1 MKKDEITRVR
11 LLSLAV
17 LMALSLFILLVPI
30 GSNEFGQ
37 IISKMNN
44 NALNIPESQNSVYN
58 LYYYTGFNVVYQ
70 LFFSLTIL
78 FTAMSVA
85 GILLRIGNTGIAA
98 FVSAILNLLTGM
110 LLLFARIW
118 ESSVS
123 MHAMIDSVYL
133 DGVVKE
139 QIETTQLLDKVPV
152 LYILLI
158 VLGILELLMVK
169 SSGIMRIKMFTKNKK
184 TNAVNY
190 LVPALIIY
198 VWAGFIRQ
206 DILSVIIRNG
216 DSQRMTVNEYLT
228 GYYIGNKIFFNWSWM
243 IMLLL
248 ATIICIIIQS
258 GVIKGLSGRAG
269 MLAGIGIPAL
279 VTIIQSVIYAF
290 NPPALFG
297 YLTLDISLCD
307 MTDNAF
313 YMYLVTFCVS
323 MTAAYILIYLVI
335 SGLLDMR
342 KLAGIFVI
350 NVIISV
356 ILMII
361 VSGKSSLA
369 IQYMPW
375 IVADCVSVILAFICV
390 AVKPVN
396 KKRAEL
402 CGGPKKSDFL
412 GHRMIKF

>member
-1 MKKDEITRVR
+1 MKKDEITMVR
-11 LLSLAV
+11 LLSLAI

-139 QIETTQLLDKVPV
+139 QIKTTQLLDKVPV

-169 SSGIMRIKMFTKNKK
+169 SSGIMRIKMFAKNKK

-279 VTIIQSVIYAF
+279 VTIIPSVIYAF

-323 MTAAYILIYLVI
+323 MTAAFILIYLVI
-335 SGLLDMR
+335 SGILDMR
-342 KLAGIFVI
+342 KLTFIFII
-350 NVIISV
+350 NVVISV
-356 ILMII
+356 ALMII

-375 IVADCVSVILAFICV
+375 IVADCASVILAVVSI
-390 AVKPVN
+390 ALKPVN
-396 KKRAEL
+396 K
-402 CGGPKKSDFL
+402 
-412 GHRMIKF
+412 

>member
-216 DSQRMTVNEYLT
+216 DSQRMTINEYLT
-228 GYYIGNKIFFNWSWM
+228 AYYIGNKIFFNWSWM

-279 VTIIQSVIYAF
+279 VTIIPSVIYAF

-323 MTAAYILIYLVI
+323 MTAAFILIYLVI
-335 SGLLDMR
+335 SGILDMR
-342 KLAGIFVI
+342 KLAFIFII
-350 NVIISV
+350 NVVISV
-356 ILMII
+356 VLMII

-375 IVADCVSVILAFICV
+375 IVADCASVILAVVSI
-390 AVKPVN
+390 ALKPVN
-396 KKRAEL
+396 K
-402 CGGPKKSDFL
+402 
-412 GHRMIKF
+412 

>member
-1 MKKDEITRVR
+1 MKKDEITMVR
-11 LLSLAV
+11 LLSLAI

-85 GILLRIGNTGIAA
+85 GILLRIGNTGIVA

-118 ESSVS
+118 ESSIS

-158 VLGILELLMVK
+158 VLGILELLIVK
-169 SSGIMRIKMFTKNKK
+169 SSGIMRIKMFAKNKK

-279 VTIIQSVIYAF
+279 VTIIPSVIYAF

-313 YMYLVTFCVS
+313 YMYLVTFCVC

-350 NVIISV
+350 NVVISV

-375 IVADCVSVILAFICV
+375 IVADCASVILAVVSI
-390 AVKPVN
+390 ALKPVN
-396 KKRAEL
+396 K
-402 CGGPKKSDFL
+402 
-412 GHRMIKF
+412 

>member
-139 QIETTQLLDKVPV
+139 QIKTTQLLDKVPV

-169 SSGIMRIKMFTKNKK
+169 SSGIMRIKMFAKNKK

-216 DSQRMTVNEYLT
+216 DSQRMTINEYLT
-228 GYYIGNKIFFNWSWM
+228 SYYIGNKIFFNWSWM
-243 IMLLL
+243 IMPLL

-258 GVIKGLSGRAG
+258 GIIKGLSGRAG

-279 VTIIQSVIYAF
+279 VTIMPSVIYAF

-297 YLTLDISLCD
+297 YITLDISLCD

-313 YMYLVTFCVS
+313 YMYLVTFCVC

-350 NVIISV
+350 NVVTSV

-375 IVADCVSVILAFICV
+375 IVADCASVILAFICV

-396 KKRAEL
+396 KKMAEL
-402 CGGPKKSDFL
+402 CGASKKV
-412 GHRMIKF
+412 

>member
-1 MKKDEITRVR
+1 MKKDEITMVR
-11 LLSLAV
+11 LLSLAI

-139 QIETTQLLDKVPV
+139 QIKTTQLLDKVPV

-243 IMLLL
+243 IMLLI
-248 ATIICIIIQS
+248 ATILCIIIQS
-258 GVIKGLSGRAG
+258 GVIKGLIGRAG
-269 MLAGIGIPAL
+269 MLACIGIPAL
-279 VTIIQSVIYAF
+279 VTIIPSVIYAF

-323 MTAAYILIYLVI
+323 MTAAFILIYLVI
-335 SGLLDMR
+335 SGILDMR
-342 KLAGIFVI
+342 KLAFIFII
-350 NVIISV
+350 NVVISV
-356 ILMII
+356 VLMII

-375 IVADCVSVILAFICV
+375 IVADCASVILAVVSI
-390 AVKPVN
+390 ALKPVN
-396 KKRAEL
+396 K
-402 CGGPKKSDFL
+402 
-412 GHRMIKF
+412 

>member
-17 LMALSLFILLVPI
+17 LMALSLFILLVPV
-30 GSNEFGQ
+30 GSNEFAQ

-139 QIETTQLLDKVPV
+139 QIKTTQLLDKVPV

-169 SSGIMRIKMFTKNKK
+169 SSGIMRIKMFAKNKK

-216 DSQRMTVNEYLT
+216 DSQRMTINEYLT
-228 GYYIGNKIFFNWSWM
+228 AYYIGNKIFFNWSWM
-243 IMLLL
+243 IMLLI

-279 VTIIQSVIYAF
+279 VTIIPSVIYAF

-323 MTAAYILIYLVI
+323 MTAAFILIYLVI
-335 SGLLDMR
+335 SGILDMR
-342 KLAGIFVI
+342 KLTFIFII
-350 NVIISV
+350 NVVISV
-356 ILMII
+356 VLMII

-375 IVADCVSVILAFICV
+375 IVADCASVILAVVSI
-390 AVKPVN
+390 ALKPVN
-396 KKRAEL
+396 K
-402 CGGPKKSDFL
+402 
-412 GHRMIKF
+412 

>member
-1 MKKDEITRVR
+1 MKKDEITMVR
-11 LLSLAV
+11 LLSLAI

-139 QIETTQLLDKVPV
+139 QIKTTQLLDKVPV

-169 SSGIMRIKMFTKNKK
+169 SSGIMRIKMFAKNKK

-279 VTIIQSVIYAF
+279 VTIIPSVIYAF

-323 MTAAYILIYLVI
+323 MTAAFILIYLVI
-335 SGLLDMR
+335 SGILDMR
-342 KLAGIFVI
+342 KLTFIFII
-350 NVIISV
+350 NVVISV
-356 ILMII
+356 VLMII

-375 IVADCVSVILAFICV
+375 IVADCASVILSVVSIAL
-390 AVKPVN
+390 KPVN
-396 KKRAEL
+396 K
-402 CGGPKKSDFL
+402 
-412 GHRMIKF
+412 

>member
-139 QIETTQLLDKVPV
+139 QIKTTQLLDKVPV

-169 SSGIMRIKMFTKNKK
+169 SSGIMRIKMFAKNKK

-216 DSQRMTVNEYLT
+216 DSQRMTINEYLT
-228 GYYIGNKIFFNWSWM
+228 SYYIGNKIFFNWSWM

-258 GVIKGLSGRAG
+258 GIIKGLSGRAG

-279 VTIIQSVIYAF
+279 VTIMPSVIYAF

-297 YLTLDISLCD
+297 YITLDISLCD

-313 YMYLVTFCVS
+313 YMYLVTFCMC

-350 NVIISV
+350 NVVISV

-375 IVADCVSVILAFICV
+375 IVADCASVILAFICV

-396 KKRAEL
+396 KKMAEL
-402 CGGPKKSDFL
+402 CGASKKV
-412 GHRMIKF
+412 

>member
-17 LMALSLFILLVPI
+17 LMALSLFILLVPV
-30 GSNEFGQ
+30 GSNEFAQ

-139 QIETTQLLDKVPV
+139 QIKTTQLLDKVPV

-169 SSGIMRIKMFTKNKK
+169 SSGIMRIKMFAKNKK

-279 VTIIQSVIYAF
+279 VTIIPSVIYAF

-323 MTAAYILIYLVI
+323 MTAAFILIYLVI
-335 SGLLDMR
+335 SGILDMR
-342 KLAGIFVI
+342 KLAFIFII
-350 NVIISV
+350 NVVISV
-356 ILMII
+356 VLMII

-375 IVADCVSVILAFICV
+375 IVADCASVILAVVSIV
-390 AVKPVN
+390 LKPVN
-396 KKRAEL
+396 K
-402 CGGPKKSDFL
+402 
-412 GHRMIKF
+412 

>member
-85 GILLRIGNTGIAA
+85 GIFLRIGNTGIAA

-139 QIETTQLLDKVPV
+139 QIKTTQLLDKVPV

-169 SSGIMRIKMFTKNKK
+169 SSGIMRIKMFAKNKK

-216 DSQRMTVNEYLT
+216 DSQRMTINEYLT
-228 GYYIGNKIFFNWSWM
+228 GYYIGNKMFFNWSWM

-279 VTIIQSVIYAF
+279 VTIIPSVIYAF

-323 MTAAYILIYLVI
+323 MTAAFILIYLVI
-335 SGLLDMR
+335 SGILDMR
-342 KLAGIFVI
+342 KLTFIFII
-350 NVIISV
+350 NVVISV
-356 ILMII
+356 ALMII

-375 IVADCVSVILAFICV
+375 IVADCASVILAVVSI
-390 AVKPVN
+390 ALKPVN
-396 KKRAEL
+396 K
-402 CGGPKKSDFL
+402 
-412 GHRMIKF
+412 

>member
-169 SSGIMRIKMFTKNKK
+169 SSGIMRIKMFAKNKK

-279 VTIIQSVIYAF
+279 VTIIPSVIYAF

-323 MTAAYILIYLVI
+323 MTAAFILIYLVI
-335 SGLLDMR
+335 SGIFDMR
-342 KLAGIFVI
+342 KLAFIFII
-350 NVIISV
+350 NVVISV
-356 ILMII
+356 VLMII

-375 IVADCVSVILAFICV
+375 IVADCASVILAVVSI
-390 AVKPVN
+390 ALKPVN
-396 KKRAEL
+396 K
-402 CGGPKKSDFL
+402 
-412 GHRMIKF
+412 

>member
-1 MKKDEITRVR
+1 MKKDEITMVR
-11 LLSLAV
+11 LLSLAI

-139 QIETTQLLDKVPV
+139 QIKTTQLLDKVPV

-169 SSGIMRIKMFTKNKK
+169 SSGIMRIKMFAKNKK
-184 TNAVNY
+184 TNTVNY

-198 VWAGFIRQ
+198 VWAGFIRK

-216 DSQRMTVNEYLT
+216 NSQRMTVNEYLT

-279 VTIIQSVIYAF
+279 VTIIPSVIYAF

-323 MTAAYILIYLVI
+323 MTAAFILIYLVI
-335 SGLLDMR
+335 SGILDMR
-342 KLAGIFVI
+342 KLAFIFII
-350 NVIISV
+350 NVVISV
-356 ILMII
+356 VLMII

-375 IVADCVSVILAFICV
+375 IVADCASVILAVVSI
-390 AVKPVN
+390 ALKPVN
-396 KKRAEL
+396 K
-402 CGGPKKSDFL
+402 
-412 GHRMIKF
+412 

>member
-1 MKKDEITRVR
+1 MKKDEITMVR
-11 LLSLAV
+11 LLSLAI

-139 QIETTQLLDKVPV
+139 QIKTTQLLDKVPV

-169 SSGIMRIKMFTKNKK
+169 SSGIMRIKMFAKNKK

-216 DSQRMTVNEYLT
+216 DSQRMTINEYLT
-228 GYYIGNKIFFNWSWM
+228 SYYIGNKIFFNWSWM

-279 VTIIQSVIYAF
+279 VTIIPSVIYAF

-323 MTAAYILIYLVI
+323 MTASFILIYLVI
-335 SGLLDMR
+335 SGILDMR
-342 KLAGIFVI
+342 KLTFIFII
-350 NVIISV
+350 NVVISV
-356 ILMII
+356 ALMII
-361 VSGKSSLA
+361 VSGKPSLA

-375 IVADCVSVILAFICV
+375 IVADCASVILAVVSI
-390 AVKPVN
+390 ALKPVN
-396 KKRAEL
+396 K
-402 CGGPKKSDFL
+402 
-412 GHRMIKF
+412 

>member
-17 LMALSLFILLVPI
+17 LMALSLFILLVPV
-30 GSNEFGQ
+30 GSNEFAQ

-279 VTIIQSVIYAF
+279 VTIIPSVIYAF

-323 MTAAYILIYLVI
+323 MTAAFILIYLVI
-335 SGLLDMR
+335 SGILDMR
-342 KLAGIFVI
+342 KLAFIFII
-350 NVIISV
+350 NVVISV
-356 ILMII
+356 VLMII

-375 IVADCVSVILAFICV
+375 IVTDCASVILAVVSI
-390 AVKPVN
+390 ALKPVN
-396 KKRAEL
+396 K
-402 CGGPKKSDFL
+402 
-412 GHRMIKF
+412 

>member
-1 MKKDEITRVR
+1 MKKDEITMVR
-11 LLSLAV
+11 LLSLAI

-139 QIETTQLLDKVPV
+139 QIKTTQLLDKVPV

-279 VTIIQSVIYAF
+279 VTIIPSVIYAF

-313 YMYLVTFCVS
+313 YMYLVTFCVC

-335 SGLLDMR
+335 SGILDMR
-342 KLAGIFVI
+342 KLAFIFII
-350 NVIISV
+350 NVVISV
-356 ILMII
+356 VLMII

-375 IVADCVSVILAFICV
+375 IVADCASVILAVVSI
-390 AVKPVN
+390 ALKPVN
-396 KKRAEL
+396 K
-402 CGGPKKSDFL
+402 
-412 GHRMIKF
+412 

>member
-11 LLSLAV
+11 LLSLAI

-139 QIETTQLLDKVPV
+139 QIKTTQLLDKVPV

-169 SSGIMRIKMFTKNKK
+169 SSGIMRIKMFAKNKK

-279 VTIIQSVIYAF
+279 VTIIPSVIYAF

-323 MTAAYILIYLVI
+323 MTAAFILIYLVI
-335 SGLLDMR
+335 SGILDMR
-342 KLAGIFVI
+342 KLTFIFII
-350 NVIISV
+350 NVVISV
-356 ILMII
+356 VLMII

-375 IVADCVSVILAFICV
+375 IVADCASVILAVVSI
-390 AVKPVN
+390 ALKSVN
-396 KKRAEL
+396 K
-402 CGGPKKSDFL
+402 
-412 GHRMIKF
+412 

>member
-1 MKKDEITRVR
+1 MKKDEITMVR
-11 LLSLAV
+11 LLSLAI

-139 QIETTQLLDKVPV
+139 QIKTTQLLDKVPV
-152 LYILLI
+152 LYIILI

-169 SSGIMRIKMFTKNKK
+169 SSGIMRIKMFAKNKK

-279 VTIIQSVIYAF
+279 VTIIPSVIYAF

-323 MTAAYILIYLVI
+323 MTASFILIYLVI
-335 SGLLDMR
+335 SGILDMR
-342 KLAGIFVI
+342 KLAFIFII
-350 NVIISV
+350 NVVISV
-356 ILMII
+356 VLMII

-375 IVADCVSVILAFICV
+375 IVADCASVILAVVSI
-390 AVKPVN
+390 ALKPVN
-396 KKRAEL
+396 K
-402 CGGPKKSDFL
+402 
-412 GHRMIKF
+412 

>member
-30 GSNEFGQ
+30 GSNEFAQ

-85 GILLRIGNTGIAA
+85 GILLRIGNTGIVA

-133 DGVVKE
+133 DGVVTE

-169 SSGIMRIKMFTKNKK
+169 SSGIMRIKMFAKNKK

-216 DSQRMTVNEYLT
+216 DSQRMTINEYLT
-228 GYYIGNKIFFNWSWM
+228 AYYIGNKIFFNWSWM
-243 IMLLL
+243 IMLLI

-258 GVIKGLSGRAG
+258 GIIKGLSGRAG

-279 VTIIQSVIYAF
+279 VTIIPSVIYAF

-313 YMYLVTFCVS
+313 YMYLVTFCVC
-323 MTAAYILIYLVI
+323 MTAAFILIYLVI
-335 SGLLDMR
+335 SRILDMR
-342 KLAGIFVI
+342 KLTFIFII
-350 NVIISV
+350 NVVISV
-356 ILMII
+356 VLMII

-375 IVADCVSVILAFICV
+375 IVADCASVILAVVSI
-390 AVKPVN
+390 ALKPVN
-396 KKRAEL
+396 K
-402 CGGPKKSDFL
+402 
-412 GHRMIKF
+412 

>member
-1 MKKDEITRVR
+1 
-11 LLSLAV
+11 
-17 LMALSLFILLVPI
+17 MALSLFILLVPI

-70 LFFSLTIL
+70 LFFLTD
-78 FTAMSVA
+78 
-85 GILLRIGNTGIAA
+85 GIIYGQYHLQEIFLRIGNTGIIASVAA
-98 FVSAILNLLTGM
+98 IFNMMTGI
-110 LLLFARIW
+110 LLLMARIL
-118 ESSVS
+118 ESSSS
-123 MHAMIDSVYL
+123 MHAWIDSFYI
-133 DGVVKE
+133 DGVVKG
-139 QIETTQLLDKVPV
+139 QIETAQLMDKIPA
-152 LYILLI
+152 LYILLVI
-158 VLGILELLMVK
+158 LGILELMMVK
-169 SSGIMRIKMFTKNKK
+169 SSGIRHIKMFSKNKQ
-184 TNAVNY
+184 TNAVVF
-190 LVPALIIY
+190 LMPALVIY
-198 VWAGFIRQ
+198 VWEGFIRRN
-206 DILSVIIRNG
+206 ILSEIIKNG

-243 IMLLL
+243 IMLLI
-248 ATIICIIIQS
+248 ATILCIIIQS
-258 GVIKGLSGRAG
+258 GIIKGLSGRAG

-279 VTIIQSVIYAF
+279 VTIMPSVIYAF

-297 YLTLDISLCD
+297 YITLDISLCD

-313 YMYLVTFCVS
+313 YMYLVTFCMC

-350 NVIISV
+350 NVVISV

-375 IVADCVSVILAFICV
+375 IVADCASVILAFICV

-396 KKRAEL
+396 KKMAEL
-402 CGGPKKSDFL
+402 CGASKKMSDFL

>member
-279 VTIIQSVIYAF
+279 VTIIPSVIYAF

-323 MTAAYILIYLVI
+323 MTAAFILIYLVI
-335 SGLLDMR
+335 SRILDMR
-342 KLAGIFVI
+342 KLAFIFII
-350 NVIISV
+350 NVVISV
-356 ILMII
+356 VLMII

-375 IVADCVSVILAFICV
+375 IVADCASVILAVVSI
-390 AVKPVN
+390 ALKPVN
-396 KKRAEL
+396 K
-402 CGGPKKSDFL
+402 
-412 GHRMIKF
+412 

>member
-44 NALNIPESQNSVYN
+44 NALNIPESQHSVYN

-78 FTAMSVA
+78 FTAMSVV

-139 QIETTQLLDKVPV
+139 QIKTTQLLDKVPV

-216 DSQRMTVNEYLT
+216 DSQRMTINEYLT
-228 GYYIGNKIFFNWSWM
+228 AYYIGNKIFFNWSWM
-243 IMLLL
+243 IMLLI
-248 ATIICIIIQS
+248 ATILCIIIQS
-258 GVIKGLSGRAG
+258 GVIKGLIGRAG
-269 MLAGIGIPAL
+269 MLACIGIPAL
-279 VTIIQSVIYAF
+279 VTIIPSVIYAF

-313 YMYLVTFCVS
+313 YMYLVIFCVC
-323 MTAAYILIYLVI
+323 MTAAYILIYFVI

-350 NVIISV
+350 NVVISV

-375 IVADCVSVILAFICV
+375 IVADCASVILAVVSI
-390 AVKPVN
+390 ALKPVN
-396 KKRAEL
+396 K
-402 CGGPKKSDFL
+402 
-412 GHRMIKF
+412 

>member
-1 MKKDEITRVR
+1 MKKDEITMVR
-11 LLSLAV
+11 LLSLAI

-139 QIETTQLLDKVPV
+139 QIKTTQLLDKVPV

-169 SSGIMRIKMFTKNKK
+169 SSGIMRIKMFAKNKK

-216 DSQRMTVNEYLT
+216 DSQRMTINEYLT
-228 GYYIGNKIFFNWSWM
+228 SYYIGNKIFFNWSWM

-279 VTIIQSVIYAF
+279 VTIIPSVIYAF

-350 NVIISV
+350 NVVTSV

-375 IVADCVSVILAFICV
+375 IVADCASVILAFICV

-396 KKRAEL
+396 KKMAEL
-402 CGGPKKSDFL
+402 CGASKKV
-412 GHRMIKF
+412 

>member
-1 MKKDEITRVR
+1 MKKDEITMVR
-11 LLSLAV
+11 LLSLAI

-139 QIETTQLLDKVPV
+139 QIKTTQLLDKVPV

-169 SSGIMRIKMFTKNKK
+169 SSGIMRIKMFAKNKK

-216 DSQRMTVNEYLT
+216 DSQRMTINEYLT
-228 GYYIGNKIFFNWSWM
+228 SYYIGNKIFFNWSWM

-279 VTIIQSVIYAF
+279 VTIIPSVIYAF

-323 MTAAYILIYLVI
+323 MTAAFILIYLVI
-335 SGLLDMR
+335 SGILDMR
-342 KLAGIFVI
+342 KLTFIFII
-350 NVIISV
+350 NVVISV
-356 ILMII
+356 ALMII

-375 IVADCVSVILAFICV
+375 IVADCASVILAVVSI
-390 AVKPVN
+390 ALKPVN
-396 KKRAEL
+396 K
-402 CGGPKKSDFL
+402 
-412 GHRMIKF
+412 

>member
-1 MKKDEITRVR
+1 MKKDEITMVR
-11 LLSLAV
+11 LLSLAI

-139 QIETTQLLDKVPV
+139 QIKTTQLLDKVPV

-169 SSGIMRIKMFTKNKK
+169 SSGIMRIKMFAKNKK

-216 DSQRMTVNEYLT
+216 DSQRMTINEYLT
-228 GYYIGNKIFFNWSWM
+228 AYYIGNKIFFNWSWM
-243 IMLLL
+243 IMLLIT
-248 ATIICIIIQS
+248 TIICIIIQS

-279 VTIIQSVIYAF
+279 VTIITSVIYAF

-323 MTAAYILIYLVI
+323 MTAAFILIYLVI
-335 SGLLDMR
+335 SGILDMR
-342 KLAGIFVI
+342 KLAFIFII
-350 NVIISV
+350 NVVISV
-356 ILMII
+356 VLMII

-375 IVADCVSVILAFICV
+375 IVADCASVILAFICV

-396 KKRAEL
+396 KKMAEL
-402 CGGPKKSDFL
+402 CGAHKKV
-412 GHRMIKF
+412 

>member
-1 MKKDEITRVR
+1 MKKDEITMVR
-11 LLSLAV
+11 LLSLAI

-139 QIETTQLLDKVPV
+139 QIKTTQLLDKVPV

-228 GYYIGNKIFFNWSWM
+228 GYYIDNKIFFNWSWM

-248 ATIICIIIQS
+248 ATIICIIIKS
-258 GVIKGLSGRAG
+258 GIIKGLSGRAG

-279 VTIIQSVIYAF
+279 VTIMPSVIYAF

-297 YLTLDISLCD
+297 YITLDISLCD

-313 YMYLVTFCVS
+313 YMYLVTFCVC

-350 NVIISV
+350 NVVTSV

-375 IVADCVSVILAFICV
+375 IVADCASVILAFICV

-396 KKRAEL
+396 KKMAEL
-402 CGGPKKSDFL
+402 CGAPKKV
-412 GHRMIKF
+412 

>member
-139 QIETTQLLDKVPV
+139 QIKTTQLLDKVPV

-158 VLGILELLMVK
+158 VFGILELLMVK
-169 SSGIMRIKMFTKNKK
+169 SSGIMRIKMFAKNKK

-279 VTIIQSVIYAF
+279 VTIIPSVIYAF

-313 YMYLVTFCVS
+313 YMYLVTFCVC
-323 MTAAYILIYLVI
+323 MTVAYILIYLVI

-350 NVIISV
+350 NVVISV

-361 VSGKSSLA
+361 ISGKSSLA

-375 IVADCVSVILAFICV
+375 IVADCASVILAFICV

-396 KKRAEL
+396 KKMAEL
-402 CGGPKKSDFL
+402 CDASKKV
-412 GHRMIKF
+412 

>member
-30 GSNEFGQ
+30 GSNEFAQ

-78 FTAMSVA
+78 FTAMSVS
-85 GILLRIGNTGIAA
+85 GILLRIGNTGVVA

-169 SSGIMRIKMFTKNKK
+169 SSGIMRIKMFAKNKK

-198 VWAGFIRQ
+198 ACAGFIRQ

-216 DSQRMTVNEYLT
+216 DSQRMTINEYLT
-228 GYYIGNKIFFNWSWM
+228 AYYIGNKIFFNWSWM

-279 VTIIQSVIYAF
+279 VTIMPSVIYAF

-313 YMYLVTFCVS
+313 YMYLVTFCVC

-335 SGLLDMR
+335 SGILDMR

-350 NVIISV
+350 NVVISV

-375 IVADCVSVILAFICV
+375 IVADCASVILAVVSI
-390 AVKPVN
+390 ALKPVN
-396 KKRAEL
+396 K
-402 CGGPKKSDFL
+402 
-412 GHRMIKF
+412 

>member
-1 MKKDEITRVR
+1 MKKNEITRVR

-17 LMALSLFILLVPI
+17 LMALSLFILLVLV
-30 GSNEFGQ
+30 GNNEFGH

-139 QIETTQLLDKVPV
+139 QIKTTQLLDKVPV

-169 SSGIMRIKMFTKNKK
+169 SSGIMRIKMFAKNKK

-216 DSQRMTVNEYLT
+216 DSQRMTINEYLT
-228 GYYIGNKIFFNWSWM
+228 SYYIGNKIFFNWSWM

-279 VTIIQSVIYAF
+279 VTIIPSVIYAF

-323 MTAAYILIYLVI
+323 MTAAFILIYLVI
-335 SGLLDMR
+335 SGILDMR
-342 KLAGIFVI
+342 KLTFIFII
-350 NVIISV
+350 NVVISV
-356 ILMII
+356 VLMII

-375 IVADCVSVILAFICV
+375 IVADCASVILAVVSI
-390 AVKPVN
+390 ALKLVN
-396 KKRAEL
+396 K
-402 CGGPKKSDFL
+402 
-412 GHRMIKF
+412 

>member
-1 MKKDEITRVR
+1 MKKDEITMVR
-11 LLSLAV
+11 LLSLAI

-139 QIETTQLLDKVPV
+139 QIKTTQLLDKVPV

-279 VTIIQSVIYAF
+279 VTIIPSVIYAF

-323 MTAAYILIYLVI
+323 MTAAFILIYLVI
-335 SGLLDMR
+335 SGILDMR
-342 KLAGIFVI
+342 KLVFIFII
-350 NVIISV
+350 NVVISV
-356 ILMII
+356 VLMII

-375 IVADCVSVILAFICV
+375 IVADCASVILAVVSI
-390 AVKPVN
+390 ALKPVN
-396 KKRAEL
+396 K
-402 CGGPKKSDFL
+402 
-412 GHRMIKF
+412 

>member
-98 FVSAILNLLTGM
+98 FVSAILNLLTCM

-139 QIETTQLLDKVPV
+139 QIKTTQLLDKVPV

-169 SSGIMRIKMFTKNKK
+169 SSGIMRIKMFAKNKK

-216 DSQRMTVNEYLT
+216 DSQRMTINEYLT
-228 GYYIGNKIFFNWSWM
+228 SYYIGNKIFFNWSWM

-258 GVIKGLSGRAG
+258 GIIKGLSGRAG

-279 VTIIQSVIYAF
+279 VTIMPSVIYAF

-297 YLTLDISLCD
+297 YITLDISLCD

-313 YMYLVTFCVS
+313 YMYLVTFCVC
-323 MTAAYILIYLVI
+323 MTAAFILIYLVI
-335 SGLLDMR
+335 SGILDKR
-342 KLAGIFVI
+342 KLTFIFII
-350 NVIISV
+350 NVVISV
-356 ILMII
+356 VLMII

-375 IVADCVSVILAFICV
+375 IVADCASVILAVVSI
-390 AVKPVN
+390 ALKPVN
-396 KKRAEL
+396 K
-402 CGGPKKSDFL
+402 
-412 GHRMIKF
+412 

>member
-1 MKKDEITRVR
+1 MKKDEITMVR
-11 LLSLAV
+11 LLSLAI
-17 LMALSLFILLVPI
+17 LMALSLFPI

-98 FVSAILNLLTGM
+98 FVSTILNLLTGM

-139 QIETTQLLDKVPV
+139 QIKTTQLLDKVPV

-169 SSGIMRIKMFTKNKK
+169 SSGIMRIKMFAKNKK

-279 VTIIQSVIYAF
+279 VTIIPSVIYAF

-323 MTAAYILIYLVI
+323 MTAAFILIYLVI
-335 SGLLDMR
+335 SGILDMR
-342 KLAGIFVI
+342 KLTFIFII
-350 NVIISV
+350 NVVISV
-356 ILMII
+356 VLMII

-375 IVADCVSVILAFICV
+375 IVADCASVILSVVSIAL
-390 AVKPVN
+390 KPVN
-396 KKRAEL
+396 K
-402 CGGPKKSDFL
+402 
-412 GHRMIKF
+412 

>member
-1 MKKDEITRVR
+1 MKKDEITMVR
-11 LLSLAV
+11 LLSLAI

-58 LYYYTGFNVVYQ
+58 LYYYTGLNVVYQ
-70 LFFSLTIL
+70 VFFSLTIL

-139 QIETTQLLDKVPV
+139 QIKTTQLLDKVPV

-206 DILSVIIRNG
+206 DILSVIIKNG
-216 DSQRMTVNEYLT
+216 DSQRMTINEYLT
-228 GYYIGNKIFFNWSWM
+228 AYYIGNKIFFNWSWM
-243 IMLLL
+243 IMLLI
-248 ATIICIIIQS
+248 ATILCIIIQS
-258 GVIKGLSGRAG
+258 GVIKGLIGRAG
-269 MLAGIGIPAL
+269 MLACIGIPAL
-279 VTIIQSVIYAF
+279 VTIIPSVIYAF

-313 YMYLVTFCVS
+313 YMYLVTFCVC

-350 NVIISV
+350 NVVISV
-356 ILMII
+356 VLMII

-375 IVADCVSVILAFICV
+375 IVADCASVILAVVSI
-390 AVKPVN
+390 ALKPVN
-396 KKRAEL
+396 K
-402 CGGPKKSDFL
+402 
-412 GHRMIKF
+412 

>member
-30 GSNEFGQ
+30 GSNEFAQ

-85 GILLRIGNTGIAA
+85 GILLRIGNTGIVA

-133 DGVVKE
+133 DGVVTE

-169 SSGIMRIKMFTKNKK
+169 SSGIMRIKMFAKNKK

-216 DSQRMTVNEYLT
+216 DSQRMTINEYLT
-228 GYYIGNKIFFNWSWM
+228 AYYIGNKIFFNWSWM
-243 IMLLL
+243 IMLLI

-258 GVIKGLSGRAG
+258 GIIKGLSGRAG

-279 VTIIQSVIYAF
+279 VTIIPSVIYAF

-313 YMYLVTFCVS
+313 YMYLVTFCVC
-323 MTAAYILIYLVI
+323 MTAAFILIYLVI
-335 SGLLDMR
+335 SGILDMR
-342 KLAGIFVI
+342 KLTFIFII
-350 NVIISV
+350 NVVISV
-356 ILMII
+356 VLMII

-369 IQYMPW
+369 IQGIYW
-375 IVADCVSVILAFICV
+375 QL
-390 AVKPVN
+390 
-396 KKRAEL
+396 
-402 CGGPKKSDFL
+402 
-412 GHRMIKF
+412 

>member
-1 MKKDEITRVR
+1 MKKDEITMVR
-11 LLSLAV
+11 LLSLAI

-139 QIETTQLLDKVPV
+139 QIKTTQLLDKVPV

-169 SSGIMRIKMFTKNKK
+169 SSGIMRIKMFAKNKK
-184 TNAVNY
+184 TNTVNY

-279 VTIIQSVIYAF
+279 VTIIPSVIYAF

-323 MTAAYILIYLVI
+323 MTAAFILIYLVI
-335 SGLLDMR
+335 SGILDMR
-342 KLAGIFVI
+342 KLAFIFII
-350 NVIISV
+350 NVVISV
-356 ILMII
+356 VLMII

-375 IVADCVSVILAFICV
+375 IVADCASVILAVVSI
-390 AVKPVN
+390 ALKPVN
-396 KKRAEL
+396 K
-402 CGGPKKSDFL
+402 
-412 GHRMIKF
+412 

>member
-1 MKKDEITRVR
+1 MKKDEITMVR
-11 LLSLAV
+11 LLSLAI

-44 NALNIPESQNSVYN
+44 NALNISESQNSVYN

-139 QIETTQLLDKVPV
+139 QIKTTQLLDKVPV

-169 SSGIMRIKMFTKNKK
+169 SSGIMRIKMFAKNKK

-279 VTIIQSVIYAF
+279 VTIIPSVIYAF

-323 MTAAYILIYLVI
+323 MTAAFILIYLVI
-335 SGLLDMR
+335 SGILDMR
-342 KLAGIFVI
+342 KLTFIFII
-350 NVIISV
+350 NVVISV
-356 ILMII
+356 VLMII

-375 IVADCVSVILAFICV
+375 IVADCASVILAVVSI
-390 AVKPVN
+390 ALKSVN
-396 KKRAEL
+396 K
-402 CGGPKKSDFL
+402 
-412 GHRMIKF
+412 

>member
-1 MKKDEITRVR
+1 MKKDEITMVR
-11 LLSLAV
+11 LLSLAI

-98 FVSAILNLLTGM
+98 FVSTILNLLTGM

-139 QIETTQLLDKVPV
+139 QIKTTQLLDKVPV

-169 SSGIMRIKMFTKNKK
+169 SSGIMRIKMFAKNKK

-279 VTIIQSVIYAF
+279 VTIIPSVIYAF

-323 MTAAYILIYLVI
+323 MTAAFILIYLVI
-335 SGLLDMR
+335 SGILDMR
-342 KLAGIFVI
+342 KLTFIFII
-350 NVIISV
+350 NVVISV
-356 ILMII
+356 VLMII

-375 IVADCVSVILAFICV
+375 IVADCASVILSVVSIAL
-390 AVKPVN
+390 KPVN
-396 KKRAEL
+396 K
-402 CGGPKKSDFL
+402 
-412 GHRMIKF
+412 

>member
-17 LMALSLFILLVPI
+17 LMALSLFILLVPV
-30 GSNEFGQ
+30 GSNEFAQ

-118 ESSVS
+118 ELSVS

-139 QIETTQLLDKVPV
+139 QIKTTQLLDKVPV

-169 SSGIMRIKMFTKNKK
+169 SSGIMRIKMFAKNKK

-279 VTIIQSVIYAF
+279 VTIIPSVIYAF

-323 MTAAYILIYLVI
+323 MTAAFILIYLVI
-335 SGLLDMR
+335 SGILDMR
-342 KLAGIFVI
+342 KLAFIFII
-350 NVIISV
+350 NVVISV
-356 ILMII
+356 VLMII

-375 IVADCVSVILAFICV
+375 IVADCASVILAVVSI
-390 AVKPVN
+390 ALKPVN
-396 KKRAEL
+396 K
-402 CGGPKKSDFL
+402 
-412 GHRMIKF
+412 

>member
-139 QIETTQLLDKVPV
+139 QIKTTQLLDKVPV

-169 SSGIMRIKMFTKNKK
+169 SSGIMRIKMFAKNKK

-206 DILSVIIRNG
+206 DILSVIIING
-216 DSQRMTVNEYLT
+216 NSQRMTINEYLT
-228 GYYIGNKIFFNWSWM
+228 GYYIGNKMFFNWSWM
-243 IMLLL
+243 IMLLI

-258 GVIKGLSGRAG
+258 GIIKGLSGRAG

-279 VTIIQSVIYAF
+279 VTIIPSVIYAF

-313 YMYLVTFCVS
+313 YMYLVTFCVC

-350 NVIISV
+350 NVVISV
-356 ILMII
+356 FLMII

-375 IVADCVSVILAFICV
+375 IVADCASVILAFICV

-396 KKRAEL
+396 KKMAEL
-402 CGGPKKSDFL
+402 CGAPKKV
-412 GHRMIKF
+412 